1 MCFFLSTTFPNAPPS
16 PPPPY
21 FLSSPLHTCIAMHV
35 YKISLISL
43 LSSNIDYLIN
53 KAVTERDFYY
63 HLGNI
68 LSIFRES
75 SSFRRIL

>member
-1 MCFFLSTTFPNAPPS
+1 MCFFYQPHFQMPPT
-16 PPPPY
+16 PPPY

-43 LSSNIDYLIN
+43 LSSNIEYLIN
-53 KAVTERDFYY
+53 KAVIERDFYY
-63 HLGNI
+63 RLGNI

>member
-1 MCFFLSTTFPNAPPS
+1 MCFFLSTTFPNAPP
-16 PPPPY
+16 PHPPY

-35 YKISLISL
+35 YKILLISL
-43 LSSNIDYLIN
+43 LSSNIEYLIN
-53 KAVTERDFYY
+53 KAVIERDFYY